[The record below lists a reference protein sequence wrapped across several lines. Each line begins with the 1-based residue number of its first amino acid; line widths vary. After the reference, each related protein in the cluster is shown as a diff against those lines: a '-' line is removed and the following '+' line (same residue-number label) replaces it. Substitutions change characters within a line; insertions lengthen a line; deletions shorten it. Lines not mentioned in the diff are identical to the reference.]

1 MPAGSASSWF
11 QPARVVLLAFVAV
24 IAIGTTL
31 LSLSVASAPGRST
44 SLLDALF
51 TATSAVCVT
60 GLVVVD
66 TETHWS
72 VFGQVV
78 IVALIQ
84 VGGFG
89 VMTLGSLVA
98 LFLSR
103 RLGVRLRM
111 RARTEAGAVSLGDV
125 KRLVKVIAVV
135 TLVVEAVAAL
145 VLTVG
150 FARASDLGWPDAAW
164 HGVFHSVSAFNNA
177 GFSLNSDVLV
187 GFVHDWLVIGT
198 LSVAVVVG
206 GLGFPVFIDVWDRR
220 LHPHVWSLHTKI
232 TVSTSVFLVVT
243 GIIGVLLFEWSND
256 GTIGEFSLQQK
267 LLAATFHSVNT
278 RTAGFNSVDIGAMNE
293 TTLFASDGL
302 MLIGGGSAST
312 AGGIK
317 VTTFVLLA
325 FVIWAEARGRR
336 DVEAFDRRI
345 ETGLQRQ
352 ALSLALIAVG
362 VVVLGTL
369 GVVAFSGVELSD
381 GLFEATSAFGTVG
394 LSTGIT
400 PTLDAASQLVL
411 IALMLIGRV
420 GPLTFGAAL
429 VLASHPRRYRRPSE
443 GLMIG

>member
-1 MPAGSASSWF
+1 
-11 QPARVVLLAFVAV
+11 VVLSAFVTV
-24 IAIGTTL
+24 IAVGTTL
-31 LSLSVASAPGRST
+31 LSLPVSHTPGRST
-44 SLLDALF
+44 SFLDAVF

-66 TETHWS
+66 TATHWS

-78 IVALIQ
+78 ILALIQ
-84 VGGFG
+84 IGGFG

-135 TLVVEAVAAL
+135 TVVVEAVAAIAL
-145 VLTVG
+145 MLE
-150 FARASDLGWPDAAW
+150 FARTSELGWRESAW

-177 GFSLNSDVLV
+177 GFSLNSDSLV
-187 GFVHDWLVIGT
+187 GFAHNWWVLGT
-198 LSVAVVVG
+198 IAATIVVG
-206 GLGFPVFIDVWDRR
+206 GLGFPVIIDVWDRR
-220 LHPHVWSLHTKI
+220 LHPRVWSLHTKI
-232 TVSTSVFLVVT
+232 TVSTSLFLLIT
-243 GIIGVLLFEWSND
+243 GLFGVLLFEWSNEA
-256 GTIGEFSLQQK
+256 TIGEFALHEK
-267 LLAATFHSVNT
+267 VLAAGFHSVNT
-278 RTAGFNSVDIGAMNE
+278 RTAGFNSVDVGAMNE

-325 FVIWAEARGRR
+325 FVIWAEVRGRR

-352 ALSLALIAVG
+352 ALSVALIAVG

-369 GVVAFSGVELSD
+369 GVVAFSGVELSA
-381 GLFEATSAFGTVG
+381 GLFEVTSAFGTVG

-400 PTLDAASQLVL
+400 PTLDAASQVVL

>member
-1 MPAGSASSWF
+1 MLL
-11 QPARVVLLAFVAV
+11 QPARVVVLAFVAL
-24 IAIGTTL
+24 IATGTTL
-31 LSLSVASAPGRST
+31 LSLPAAHAPGRST
-44 SLLDALF
+44 SLLEAVF

-66 TETHWS
+66 TATHWS

-78 IVALIQ
+78 ILALIQ
-84 VGGFG
+84 IGGFG

-103 RLGVRLRM
+103 RIGIRLRM

-135 TLVVEAVAAL
+135 TVAVEAVAAIA
-145 VLTVG
+145 LTLE
-150 FARASDLGWPDAAW
+150 FARTSDLGWRDSAW
-164 HGVFHSVSAFNNA
+164 HGLFHSISAFNNA
-177 GFSLNSDVLV
+177 GFSLNSDSLV
-187 GFVHDWLVIGT
+187 GFVHNWWVIGT
-198 LSVAVVVG
+198 IAATVVVG
-206 GLGFPVFIDVWDRR
+206 GLGFPVVIDIWDRR
-220 LHPHVWSLHTKI
+220 LRPRVWSLHTKI
-232 TVSTSVFLVVT
+232 TVATSAFLLVT
-243 GIIGVLLFEWSND
+243 GMFGVLLFEWSNEA
-256 GTIGEFSLQQK
+256 TIGEFALHEK

-278 RTAGFNSVDIGAMNE
+278 RTAGFNSVDTGAMNE

-325 FVIWAEARGRR
+325 FVIWAEVRGRR

-352 ALSLALIAVG
+352 ALSVALIAVG

-369 GVVAFSGVELSD
+369 GVVAFSGVELSA
-381 GLFEATSAFGTVG
+381 GLFEVTSAFGTVG

-400 PTLDAASQLVL
+400 PTLDAASQVVL

>member
-1 MPAGSASSWF
+1 M
-11 QPARVVLLAFVAV
+11 LAFVTA
-24 IAIGTTL
+24 IAMGTTL
-31 LSLSVASAPGRST
+31 LSLPVAHAPGRST
-44 SLLDALF
+44 TLLDAVF

-66 TETHWS
+66 TATHWS

-78 IVALIQ
+78 ILALIQ
-84 VGGFG
+84 IGGFG
-89 VMTLGSLVA
+89 IMTLGSLVA

-135 TLVVEAVAAL
+135 TVAVEMAAAIA
-145 VLTVG
+145 LTLE
-150 FARASDLGWPDAAW
+150 FARTTELGWADAAW
-164 HGVFHSVSAFNNA
+164 HGLFHSISAFNNA
-177 GFSLNSDVLV
+177 GFSLNSDSLV
-187 GFVHDWLVIGT
+187 GFVHNWWVIGT
-198 LSVAVVVG
+198 IAATVVIG
-206 GLGFPVFIDVWDRR
+206 GLGFPVVIDVWDRR
-220 LHPHVWSLHTKI
+220 LHPRVWSLHTKI
-232 TVSTSVFLVVT
+232 TVSTSAFLLLS
-243 GIIGVLLFEWSND
+243 GIVGVLLFEWSNE
-256 GTIGEFSLQQK
+256 GTIGEFSLPQK
-267 LLAATFHSVNT
+267 LLAAAFHSVNT
-278 RTAGFNSVDIGAMNE
+278 RTAGFNSLDMAAMNE

-325 FVIWAEARGRR
+325 FVIWAEVRGRR

-345 ETGLQRQ
+345 ETDLQRQ
-352 ALSLALIAVG
+352 ALSVALIAVG

-400 PTLDAASQLVL
+400 PTLDAASKVVL
-411 IALMLIGRV
+411 IVLMLIGRV

-429 VLASHPRRYRRPSE
+429 VLASHKRRYRRPTE

>member
-1 MPAGSASSWF
+1 M
-11 QPARVVLLAFVAV
+11 LLAFVTLIAV
-24 IAIGTTL
+24 GTTL
-31 LSLSVASAPGRST
+31 LSLPAAHAPGRST
-44 SLLDALF
+44 TLLDAVF

-66 TETHWS
+66 TATHWS

-78 IVALIQ
+78 ILALIQ
-84 VGGFG
+84 IGGFG

-125 KRLVKVIAVV
+125 KRLVKVIAAV
-135 TLVVEAVAAL
+135 TVTVEVIAAI
-145 VLTVG
+145 VLTLA
-150 FARASDLGWPDAAW
+150 FARTSELGWADAAW
-164 HGVFHSVSAFNNA
+164 HGVFHSISAFNNA
-177 GFSLNSDVLV
+177 GFSLNSDSLV
-187 GFVHDWLVIGT
+187 GFVDAWWVIGT
-198 LSVAVVVG
+198 VAVTVVVG
-206 GLGFPVFIDVWDRR
+206 GLGFPVVIDVWDRR
-220 LHPHVWSLHTKI
+220 LHPRVWSLHTKI
-232 TVSTSVFLVVT
+232 TVSTSLFLLFT
-243 GIIGVLLFEWSND
+243 GTVGVLVFEWSNKA
-256 GTIGEFSLQQK
+256 TIGEFALQDK
-267 LLAATFHSVNT
+267 LLAAAFHSVNT

-325 FVIWAEARGRR
+325 FVIWAEVRGRR

-352 ALSLALIAVG
+352 ALSVALIAVG

-400 PTLDAASQLVL
+400 PTLDAASKVVL

>member
-1 MPAGSASSWF
+1 
-11 QPARVVLLAFVAV
+11 
-24 IAIGTTL
+24 
-31 LSLSVASAPGRST
+31 
-44 SLLDALF
+44 
-51 TATSAVCVT
+51 VT

-66 TETHWS
+66 TATHWS

-78 IVALIQ
+78 ILALIQ
-84 VGGFG
+84 IGGFG

-125 KRLVKVIAVV
+125 RRLIKVIAVV
-135 TLVVEAVAAL
+135 TVAVEAVAAIA
-145 VLTVG
+145 LTLT
-150 FARASDLGWPDAAW
+150 FARTSDQGWSDAAW
-164 HGVFHSVSAFNNA
+164 HGLFHSISAFNNA
-177 GFSLNSDVLV
+177 GFSLNSDSLV
-187 GFVHDWLVIGT
+187 GFVHNWGVIGT
-198 LSVAVVVG
+198 ISATVIVG
-206 GLGFPVFIDVWDRR
+206 GLGFPVVIDIWDRR
-220 LHPHVWSLHTKI
+220 LHPRVWSLHTKI
-232 TVSTSVFLVVT
+232 TVSTSAFLLVT
-243 GIIGVLLFEWSND
+243 GLFGVLVFEWSNEA
-256 GTIGEFSLQQK
+256 TIGEFALHEK

-278 RTAGFNSVDIGAMNE
+278 RTAGFNSVDTGAMNE

-325 FVIWAEARGRR
+325 FVIWAEVRGRR

-352 ALSLALIAVG
+352 ALSVALIAVG

-369 GVVAFSGVELSD
+369 GVVAFSGVELSA

-400 PTLDAASQLVL
+400 PTLDAASQVVL

>member
-1 MPAGSASSWF
+1 
-11 QPARVVLLAFVAV
+11 VVLAFVAL
-24 IAIGTTL
+24 IAVGSSL
-31 LSLSVASAPGRST
+31 LLLPVAHAPGRST
-44 SLLDALF
+44 SLVDAVF

-66 TETHWS
+66 TATHWS
-72 VFGQVV
+72 TFGQAV
-78 IVALIQ
+78 ILALIQ
-84 VGGFG
+84 IGGFG
-89 VMTLGSLVA
+89 IMTLGSLIA

-103 RLGVRLRM
+103 RMGVRLRM

-125 KRLVKVIAVV
+125 KRLIKVIAAV
-135 TLVVEAVAAL
+135 TVAIEGVAAL
-145 VLTVG
+145 ALTVA
-150 FARASDLGWPDAAW
+150 FARDLGWADAAW
-164 HGVFHSVSAFNNA
+164 HGLFHSISAFNNA
-177 GFSLNSDVLV
+177 GFALSTDSLV
-187 GFVHDWLVIGT
+187 GYVHDWWVLGT
-198 LSVAVVVG
+198 ISVTIVVG
-206 GLGFPVFIDVWDRR
+206 GLGFPVVIDVWDRKLR
-220 LHPHVWSLHTKI
+220 SRVWSLHTKI
-232 TVSTSVFLVVT
+232 TVVTSLFLLVT
-243 GIIGVLLFEWSND
+243 GTIGVLVFEWSNGATLGD
-256 GTIGEFSLQQK
+256 FSLQDK

-278 RTAGFNSVDIGAMNE
+278 RTAGFNSVDIAAMNE

-317 VTTFVLLA
+317 VTTFALLA
-325 FVIWAEARGRR
+325 FVIWAEVRGRR

-352 ALSLALIAVG
+352 ALSVALIAVG

-400 PTLDAASQLVL
+400 ATLDAASKVVL
-411 IALMLIGRV
+411 ILLMLIGRV

-429 VLASHPRRYRRPSE
+429 VLASHKRRYRRPSE

>member
-1 MPAGSASSWF
+1 M
-11 QPARVVLLAFVAV
+11 VLLAFVTV
-24 IAIGTTL
+24 IAVGSTL
-31 LSLSVASAPGRST
+31 LSLPVAHTPGRST
-44 SLLDALF
+44 SLLDAVF

-66 TETHWS
+66 TATHWS

-78 IVALIQ
+78 ILALIQ
-84 VGGFG
+84 IGGFG

-103 RLGVRLRM
+103 RIGVRLRM
-111 RARTEAGAVSLGDV
+111 RARTETGAVSLGDV
-125 KRLVKVIAVV
+125 KRLIKVIAVV
-135 TLVVEAVAAL
+135 TVAVEAFAAIA
-145 VLTVG
+145 LTLE
-150 FARASDLGWPDAAW
+150 FARTSDLGWRASAW

-177 GFSLNSDVLV
+177 GFSLNSDSLV
-187 GFVHDWLVIGT
+187 GFVHNWWVIGT
-198 LSVAVVVG
+198 IAATVVVG
-206 GLGFPVFIDVWDRR
+206 GLGFPVIIDVWDRR
-220 LHPHVWSLHTKI
+220 LHPRVWSLHTKI
-232 TVSTSVFLVVT
+232 TVSTSVFLLVT
-243 GIIGVLLFEWSND
+243 GLFGVLLFEWSNEA
-256 GTIGEFSLQQK
+256 TIGDFALHEK
-267 LLAATFHSVNT
+267 VLAAGFHSVNT

-325 FVIWAEARGRR
+325 FVIWAEVRGRR

-345 ETGLQRQ
+345 ETNLQRQ
-352 ALSLALIAVG
+352 ALSVALIAVG

-400 PTLDAASQLVL
+400 PTLDAASQVVL

>member
-1 MPAGSASSWF
+1 M
-11 QPARVVLLAFVAV
+11 VLLAFVTV
-24 IAIGTTL
+24 IAAGTTL
-31 LSLSVASAPGRST
+31 LSLPASHAPGRST
-44 SLLDALF
+44 SLLDAVF

-66 TETHWS
+66 TATHWS
-72 VFGQVV
+72 AFGQVV
-78 IVALIQ
+78 ILALIQ
-84 VGGFG
+84 IGGFG

-125 KRLVKVIAVV
+125 KRLIKVVAVV
-135 TLVVEAVAAL
+135 TVVVEAVAAIA
-145 VLTVG
+145 LTLE
-150 FARASDLGWPDAAW
+150 FARTSELGWRDSAW

-177 GFSLNSDVLV
+177 GFSLNSDSLV
-187 GFVHDWLVIGT
+187 GFVHNWWVIGT
-198 LSVAVVVG
+198 IAATVVVG
-206 GLGFPVFIDVWDRR
+206 GLGFPVIIDVWDRR
-220 LHPHVWSLHTKI
+220 LHPRVWSLHTKI
-232 TVSTSVFLVVT
+232 TVSTSVFLLLS
-243 GIIGVLLFEWSND
+243 GLFGVLLFEWSNEA
-256 GTIGEFSLQQK
+256 TIGEFALHEK
-267 LLAATFHSVNT
+267 VLAAGFHSVNT
-278 RTAGFNSVDIGAMNE
+278 RTAGFNSVDVAAMNE

-325 FVIWAEARGRR
+325 FVIWAEVRGRR

-345 ETGLQRQ
+345 ETNLQRQ
-352 ALSLALIAVG
+352 ALSVALIAVG

-369 GVVAFSGVELSD
+369 GVVAFSGVELSA
-381 GLFEATSAFGTVG
+381 GLFEVTSAFGTVG

-400 PTLDAASQLVL
+400 PTLDAASQVVL